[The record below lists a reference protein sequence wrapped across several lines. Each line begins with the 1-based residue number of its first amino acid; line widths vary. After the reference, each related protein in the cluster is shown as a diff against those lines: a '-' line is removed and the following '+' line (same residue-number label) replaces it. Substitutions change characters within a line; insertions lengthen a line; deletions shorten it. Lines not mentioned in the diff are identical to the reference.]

1 MEFQSKNLV
10 PNLDTTYLT
19 VDPAL
24 AVVGGSSK
32 DADEAQP
39 TRPKR
44 KLHQCTYYMRSFTEE
59 EKLVQNINVEHYKDK
74 SFDPNLCLS

>member
-1 MEFQSKNLV
+1 MEFQFKKLV
-10 PNLDTTYLT
+10 PNLDTTNLT

-24 AVVGGSSK
+24 AVVGSLK

-44 KLHQCTYYMRSFTEE
+44 ESSFSAAVHSVRSFSEE
-59 EKLVQNINVEHYKDK
+59 EKLVEHIDTEH
-74 SFDPNLCLS
+74 FME